1 MKAFVGELI
10 GTFVLTLFGCGSV
23 VVAVLFGEYGSIFQI
38 ALVWGDWRYAR
49 YLLNPAFIMR
59 AFESGRYSGH
69 GAE

>member
-23 VVAVLFGEYGSIFQI
+23 AVAVLFGDRVG
-38 ALVWGDWRYAR
+38 LGDWRYAR

>member
-23 VVAVLFGEYGSIFQI
+23 AVAVLFGEYGSIFQI
-38 ALVWGDWRYAR
+38 ALVWGIGYAR

>member
-10 GTFVLTLFGCGSV
+10 GTFVLTLRICSRSGIV
-23 VVAVLFGEYGSIFQI
+23 RR
-38 ALVWGDWRYAR
+38 VWKHIPDRVGLGDWRYAR

>member
-23 VVAVLFGEYGSIFQI
+23 AVAVLFGEYGSIFQI
-38 ALVWGDWRYAR
+38 ALVWGIGVTLAI
-49 YLLNPAFIMR
+49 YLTRRFIMR